1 MSALTEEQKK
11 KFTEMF
17 KQFDRDRDNKISFE
31 ELGQVFRAMGRTVT
45 EVEIFQMQAAHNEE
59 KLDKETFLQLM
70 SQKLQDP
77 DSEAEIKS
85 AFVTMFGDKPK
96 VTGEELKQMMME
108 FGERVTEDEADELI
122 KDIGVDSNGEIDV
135 KTFIQRV
142 FEEEK

>member
-11 KFTEMF
+11 KFTEM
-17 KQFDRDRDNKISFE
+17 
-31 ELGQVFRAMGRTVT
+31 TVT

-77 DSEAEIKS
+77 DSEVEIKS